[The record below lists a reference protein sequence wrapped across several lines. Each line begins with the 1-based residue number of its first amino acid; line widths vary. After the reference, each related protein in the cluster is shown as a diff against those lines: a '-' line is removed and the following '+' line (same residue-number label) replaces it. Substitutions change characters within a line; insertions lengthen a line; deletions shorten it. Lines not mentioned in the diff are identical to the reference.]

1 MSHFRFILFGLLT
14 LCLSACPTIA
24 PTITVQPRSLTV
36 VMGSTAT
43 FSVTATG
50 SKPFIYQWQKNS
62 LGVHSNALEK
72 ILHGYSSSCLD
83 SRRLELNRKFL

>member
-36 VMGSTAT
+36 VVGSTAT

-50 SKPFIYQWQKNS
+50 SEPFIYQWQKT
-62 LGVHSNALEK
+62 VWEFTQTP
-72 ILHGYSSSCLD
+72 
-83 SRRLELNRKFL
+83 SRKYCMATPRVA

>member
-36 VMGSTAT
+36 IVGSTAT

-50 SKPFIYQWQKNS
+50 SKPFIYSVAKKQS
-62 LGVHSNALEK
+62 G
-72 ILHGYSSSCLD
+72 SSPKRPRENIAWLL
-83 SRRLELNRKFL
+83 LELPRFTAARA